1 MMTHRYGQSNNS
13 LDNGNNQMHRGGGG
27 NGNGNGENGR
37 NTNANGSYGNNS
49 SSSCYD
55 QSYFYKLQEVP
66 QWDALHNAAAEFH
79 CDEKLHLRHL
89 CNDTARCSGL
99 TAVHVSTWASSSSSL
114 SGGTGG
120 ANGGT
125 GANGGGVCSNC
136 YITPSSSAQ
145 QLGLMASSSY
155 DDGTILDINDDTGD
169 DISPHQQ
176 EVYYNNNQNQNQNN
190 NSNSSLDIIDEIVP
204 NDQNKQLLQSR
215 PFDRSKIVL
224 DYSRQQVTGETMEL
238 LFDLA
243 DAVQFTERREAFRN
257 GEHVNVTENKPVL
270 HHLLRMPKGYDYHKI
285 ALSPSTSSSLSPGTV
300 RDMSMGSQSSFS
312 SFSSNGGGG
321 KAMPTSMPS
330 SGQHASRNSTTAIPP
345 VDDALQAIH
354 DVRDQIETF
363 SHQIRSGGDHSRGA
377 TNKRITDT
385 IVVSSSG
392 GMHIGTEFIHK
403 ALSADAR
410 ASQAAEGRTLHFLS
424 NVDPVDT
431 FLETCDLDP
440 ECTLV
445 VVVSKDFSNSIELS
459 NFRSIRQWLNS
470 KLCTAIIDNDDN
482 NNDGTSTTGATTA
495 PFINRT
501 RRRGGNPFAAPVVD
515 NDDDDD
521 DDDDNKKK
529 NDINNKNKVGGTR
542 HVVTESE
549 ISERHIVAVTCVDS
563 TQSLGIPETNIFR
576 IWDWII
582 GRFSVTSAVGILP
595 LSLQYS
601 YEIVTEVLNGAHDMD
616 EHFFNAPLRD
626 NIPVLLGLLGV
637 WNSTFMGYT
646 TRALI
651 PYSVA
656 LSKLSPYVSLVDMES
671 NGKRVAID
679 GSELIHPAGEINLGE
694 PGGNTNHPFFQLMH
708 QGRVIPADFI
718 GFMESPRPLEP
729 LPGEAVSNHDELMSY
744 FFGQPDALAYGK
756 ELMDLVQEGVPP
768 GLREHMVFSGNRP
781 SSSIL
786 LTRLDPFSIGQLV
799 ALYEHRTAVQGFLWG
814 INSFDQFGIELGRTM
829 SSKIRYQL
837 AASRRTGATVQGF
850 NQSTSSLLEIY
861 LAHGKQNA

>member
-1 MMTHRYGQSNNS
+1 MMTHRYGQSDNNNNNWG
-13 LDNGNNQMHRGGGG
+13 DNGNNHMHRGGNGG
-27 NGNGNGENGR
+27 NG
-37 NTNANGSYGNNS
+37 

-66 QWDALHNAAAEFH
+66 QWNALHNAAAEFY

-99 TAVHVSTWASSSSSL
+99 TAVHVSTWASSL
-114 SGGTGG
+114 SGAG
-120 ANGGT
+120 GGT
-125 GANGGGVCSNC
+125 GANGGGPN
-136 YITPSSSAQ
+136 ITSSSASAQ
-145 QLGLMASSSY
+145 ELMASPSY
-155 DDGTILDINDDTGD
+155 DDGTILNIDDDTGD
-169 DISPHQQ
+169 DTSHQQ
-176 EVYYNNNQNQNQNN
+176 VYYNNNQSHN
-190 NSNSSLDIIDEIVP
+190 SLDIIDETVP
-204 NDQNKQLLQSR
+204 NDENKQLLQSR

-257 GEHVNVTENKPVL
+257 GERINVTESKPVL
-270 HHLLRMPKGYDYHKI
+270 HHLLRMPKGYDFHKI
-285 ALSPSTSSSLSPGTV
+285 ALSPSSSSCSLSPGMV
-300 RDMSMGSQSSFS
+300 RGMSMGSASSFS
-312 SFSSNGGGG
+312 SIGG
-321 KAMPTSMPS
+321 KISPTTMPTS
-330 SGQHASRNSTTAIPP
+330 GLASHNTAIPP

-354 DVRDQIETF
+354 DLRDRIEAF
-363 SHQIRSGGDHSRGA
+363 SRQIRSGDHSTSLRGV

-392 GMHIGTEFIHK
+392 GMHIGIEFIHR
-403 ALSADAR
+403 ALSADPR
-410 ASQAAEGRTLHFLS
+410 ASKAAEGRKLHFLS

-431 FLETCDLDP
+431 FLETRDLDP
-440 ECTLV
+440 ERTLV
-445 VVVSKDFSNSIELS
+445 VVVSKDFSNAIELS

-470 KLCTAIIDNDDN
+470 KLCTAVVDDN
-482 NNDGTSTTGATTA
+482 IDGTGTTA
-495 PFINRT
+495 PTINRT
-501 RRRGGNPFAAPVVD
+501 RRRGGNPFAPVD
-515 NDDDDD
+515 NDDDDNND
-521 DDDDNKKK
+521 NDNDNDNDNK
-529 NDINNKNKVGGTR
+529 NNNNENKVVGGG

-549 ISERHIVAVTCVDS
+549 ISERHIVAVTCCDS
-563 TQSLGIPETNIFR
+563 THSLGIPETNIFR

-601 YEIVTEVLNGAHDMD
+601 YEIVTEILNGAHDMD

-651 PYSVA
+651 PYSEA
-656 LSKLSPYVSLVDMES
+656 LSKLPPYVSLVDMES

-679 GSELIHPAGEINLGE
+679 GSELLHPAGEINLGE

-786 LTRLDPFSIGQLV
+786 MTRLDPFSIGQLV

>member
-1 MMTHRYGQSNNS
+1 
-13 LDNGNNQMHRGGGG
+13 MHRGGG
-27 NGNGNGENGR
+27 NENGENGR

-114 SGGTGG
+114 LS
-120 ANGGT
+120 
-125 GANGGGVCSNC
+125 
-136 YITPSSSAQ
+136 
-145 QLGLMASSSY
+145 
-155 DDGTILDINDDTGD
+155 
-169 DISPHQQ
+169 
-176 EVYYNNNQNQNQNN
+176 
-190 NSNSSLDIIDEIVP
+190 
-204 NDQNKQLLQSR
+204 
-215 PFDRSKIVL
+215 

-285 ALSPSTSSSLSPGTV
+285 ALSPSTSSSLSPGT
-300 RDMSMGSQSSFS
+300 
-312 SFSSNGGGG
+312 
-321 KAMPTSMPS
+321 
-330 SGQHASRNSTTAIPP
+330 
-345 VDDALQAIH
+345 AIH

-363 SHQIRSGGDHSRGA
+363 SHQIRSGEQHSRGV

-403 ALSADAR
+403 ALSADSR
-410 ASQAAEGRTLHFLS
+410 ASQAAEGRNLHFLS

-445 VVVSKDFSNSIELS
+445 VVVSKDFSTSIELS

-470 KLCTAIIDNDDN
+470 KLC
-482 NNDGTSTTGATTA
+482 
-495 PFINRT
+495 
-501 RRRGGNPFAAPVVD
+501 
-515 NDDDDD
+515 
-521 DDDDNKKK
+521 
-529 NDINNKNKVGGTR
+529 GTR

>member
-1 MMTHRYGQSNNS
+1 MMSSSSHHQTGRRTHRGLSNNNNNWG
-13 LDNGNNQMHRGGGG
+13 DNGNKHMHRGGGG
-27 NGNGNGENGR
+27 GGGG
-37 NTNANGSYGNNS
+37 GYG

-55 QSYFYKLQEVP
+55 QSYFYKLQDVP

-99 TAVHVSTWASSSSSL
+99 TAVHVSTWASSL
-114 SGGTGG
+114 GAGGAGG
-120 ANGGT
+120 ANGGGT
-125 GANGGGVCSNC
+125 T
-136 YITPSSSAQ
+136 ITPSSSSQ
-145 QLGLMASSSY
+145 QLLASPSY
-155 DDGTILDINDDTGD
+155 DDGTILDIDDDTGD
-169 DISPHQQ
+169 DTPHQQ
-176 EVYYNNNQNQNQNN
+176 VYHANYNNPN
-190 NSNSSLDIIDEIVP
+190 NSNSLDIIDEIEP
-204 NDQNKQLLQSR
+204 NYQNKQLLQSR

-257 GEHVNVTENKPVL
+257 GERVNVTEDKPVL
-270 HHLLRMPKGYDYHKI
+270 HHLLRMPKGYDFHKI
-285 ALSPSTSSSLSPGTV
+285 ALSPSSSSCLLSPGMV
-300 RDMSMGSQSSFS
+300 GMGMGGSASSSFS
-312 SFSSNGGGG
+312 SMATAATSGSG
-321 KAMPTSMPS
+321 KTSPTTMPS
-330 SGQHASRNSTTAIPP
+330 SGIPSPHTAIPP
-345 VDDALQAIH
+345 VDDALKAIH
-354 DVRDQIETF
+354 DVRDRIEAF
-363 SHQIRSGGDHSRGA
+363 SRQIRSGDHSISLRGV

-392 GMHIGTEFIHK
+392 GMHSGTEFIHR
-403 ALSADAR
+403 ALSADSR
-410 ASQAAEGRTLHFLS
+410 ASKAAEGRKLHFLS

-431 FLETCDLDP
+431 FLETRDLDP
-440 ECTLV
+440 ERTLV

-470 KLCTAIIDNDDN
+470 KLCTAVVDDN
-482 NNDGTSTTGATTA
+482 IDSTGTTA
-495 PFINRT
+495 PTINRT
-501 RRRGGNPFAAPVVD
+501 RRRGGNPFAVD
-515 NDDDDD
+515 NDK
-521 DDDDNKKK
+521 DNDNNNSKKK
-529 NDINNKNKVGGTR
+529 EGGGG
-542 HVVTESE
+542 HVITESE
-549 ISERHIVAVTCVDS
+549 ISERHIVAVTCCDAAHC
-563 TQSLGIPETNIFR
+563 LGIPERNIFR

-616 EHFFNAPLRD
+616 EHFFIAPLRD

-651 PYSVA
+651 PYSEA
-656 LSKLSPYVSLVDMES
+656 LSKLPPYVSLVDMES
-671 NGKRVAID
+671 NGKRVAVD
-679 GSELIHPAGEINLGE
+679 GSELLHPAGEINLGE

-718 GFMESPRPLEP
+718 GFMESSRPLEP

-768 GLREHMVFSGNRP
+768 GLREHMVFPGNRP

-786 LTRLDPFSIGQLV
+786 MTRLDPFSIGQLV

-814 INSFDQFGIELGRTM
+814 INSFDQYGIELGRTM

>member
-1 MMTHRYGQSNNS
+1 MTHRYGQSNNS
-13 LDNGNNQMHRGGGG
+13 LDNGNNHMHRGGG
-27 NGNGNGENGR
+27 NENGENGR

-114 SGGTGG
+114 LSGGTGG
-120 ANGGT
+120 GT
-125 GANGGGVCSNC
+125 GTNGGGVCKDCTNISS
-136 YITPSSSAQ
+136 SSSAQ

-155 DDGTILDINDDTGD
+155 DDGTILNINDDTGD

-321 KAMPTSMPS
+321 KTLPTTMPS
-330 SGQHASRNSTTAIPP
+330 AGQYASRNSTTAIPPP

-363 SHQIRSGGDHSRGA
+363 SHQIRSGEQHSRGV

-403 ALSADAR
+403 ALSADSR
-410 ASQAAEGRTLHFLS
+410 ASQAAEGRNLHFLS

-445 VVVSKDFSNSIELS
+445 VVVSKDFSTSIELS

-470 KLCTAIIDNDDN
+470 KLCTAIIDEN
-482 NNDGTSTTGATTA
+482 NNNNNIDGTSTTSATTA
-495 PFINRT
+495 PPTINRT
-501 RRRGGNPFAAPVVD
+501 RRRG
-515 NDDDDD
+515 
-521 DDDDNKKK
+521 
-529 NDINNKNKVGGTR
+529 
-542 HVVTESE
+542 ESE